1 MATGS
6 GVGGH
11 LRHLRHLHLHRFAW
25 GLLLGWAMLLA
36 GCAHRPVSPDTGA
49 TAGNWTGRLA
59 LQVENEPSQSFSAGF
74 ELKGDA
80 RSGEL
85 TLFNPLGGTLALLAW
100 APGTATL
107 RSGSQVRAFDSID
120 ALVAQAI
127 GTAVPVTALF
137 DWLAG
142 TPTPVPGWQP
152 DLSQL
157 ATGRLLATRLA
168 PVPQAWLRL
177 ALDR

>member
-1 MATGS
+1 MNAAIATGT
-6 GVGGH
+6 GMGNR
-11 LRHLRHLHLHRFAW
+11 LRCIAW
-25 GLLLGWAMLLA
+25 GLLLGWVMLLA
-36 GCAHRPVSPDTGA
+36 GCAHRPVSPQSDA
-49 TAGNWTGRLA
+49 SAANQWTGRLA
-59 LQVENEPSQSFSAGF
+59 LQVENDASQSFSAGF

-80 RSGEL
+80 LTGEL
-85 TLFNPLGGTLALLAW
+85 ALFNPLGGTLALLAW
-100 APGTATL
+100 APGSATL
-107 RSGSQVRAFDSID
+107 RSGDQERAFDSID

-152 DLSQL
+152 DLSRL
-157 ATGRLLATRLA
+157 ASGRLLATRLA
-168 PVPQAWLRL
+168 PLPQAWLRL